1 MFKRSFLLC
10 KMIHF
15 LDFVDLLGE
24 GLSRGSSVTTVN
36 NIGGIRYYFRTRFWQ
51 VEVQSVHSLSPG
63 CPPRLPPPITKA
75 LPWSVRPKTC
85 LVLFRFGHRY
95 SCLCTFLAWAI
106 SPSSASLLCTNSN
119 FTSVLTPS
127 PTTPE
132 LNFFLFLD
140 PRKWSMPFMVLWFL
154 WFSYFLSKSIASQA
168 HYKILI
174 SKDSGPFIVLTHH
187 LNSISLYLI
196 WLMDSSVSQF

>member
-24 GLSRGSSVTTVN
+24 GLSRGSSITTVN

-75 LPWSVRPKTC
+75 LPRSVRPKTC

-95 SCLCTFLAWAI
+95 SCPCTFLG
-106 SPSSASLLCTNSN
+106 LGH
-119 FTSVLTPS
+119 
-127 PTTPE
+127 
-132 LNFFLFLD
+132 
-140 PRKWSMPFMVLWFL
+140 
-154 WFSYFLSKSIASQA
+154 LSKLCQSFMYQFKFYFSSDTFPNHPRA
-168 HYKILI
+168 KFLPF
-174 SKDSGPFIVLTHH
+174 SGPQEMVHAIYGLVVLVVR
-187 LNSISLYLI
+187 L
-196 WLMDSSVSQF
+196 FFK